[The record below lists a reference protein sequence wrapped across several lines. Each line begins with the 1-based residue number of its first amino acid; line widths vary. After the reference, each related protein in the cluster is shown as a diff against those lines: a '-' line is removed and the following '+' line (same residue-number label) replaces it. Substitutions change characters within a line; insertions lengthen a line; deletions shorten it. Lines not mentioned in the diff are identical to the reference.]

1 MDDWTPATVDARLE
15 SAADVFSILPEVKP
29 QG

>member
-1 MDDWTPATVDARLE
+1 MVEWTPATVDARLE